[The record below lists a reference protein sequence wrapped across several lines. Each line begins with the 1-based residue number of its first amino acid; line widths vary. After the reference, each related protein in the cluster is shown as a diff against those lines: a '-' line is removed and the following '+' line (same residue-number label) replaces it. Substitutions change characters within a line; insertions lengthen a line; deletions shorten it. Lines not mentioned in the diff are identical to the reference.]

1 MGIPGGKYMKRL
13 IFVLTVLALSLATTS
28 TALGAVL
35 YSAPPSPA
43 YFGWFSVVGD
53 QQIVQDF
60 SPDADGTVDTIRVY
74 GFCDVYPAENLAV
87 SFVLEFFEDNA
98 GVPSTSSFY
107 TTTTAAIAGVDT
119 GLVAAYGSEIYK
131 YEFGVSGPFLSSSST
146 YWFGAKAN
154 GSCGD
159 GEYWAWSNSQTD
171 LSGDFWYRN
180 SDSDPWTSDAS
191 FGVQGDN
198 QAFELEGE
206 GSAAY
211 TDVCIYSYDT
221 DEFCGIDLA
230 TGDWV
235 YSDCSGSNA
244 FGNAETLSNSDK
256 GLKAEDNDVD
266 DFLFKLDGSY
276 DKEEGKCAH
285 KLNGDPVFKF
295 GGLLVEAADTECT
308 CP

>member
-1 MGIPGGKYMKRL
+1 MKRL
-13 IFVLTVLALSLATTS
+13 IFVLTVLALSLAATS

-35 YSAPPSPA
+35 YSAPPSSG
-43 YFGWFSVVGD
+43 YYGWASFVGNH
-53 QQIVQDF
+53 QIVQDF
-60 SPDADGTVDTIRVY
+60 SPDADGTVDTIKVY
-74 GFCDVYPAENLAV
+74 GFCDYPAGNSAV
-87 SFVLEFFEDNA
+87 SFVLEFFADNA

-107 TTTTAAIAGVDT
+107 TTTTAPIAGVDT
-119 GLVAAYGSEIYK
+119 GLVAPFGGGAIYK

-154 GSCGD
+154 GSC
-159 GEYWAWSNSQTD
+159 EWIWSNSQTD
-171 LSGDFWYRN
+171 GSGDYWYRY
-180 SDSDPWTSDAS
+180 SDSDPWIS
-191 FGVQGDN
+191 GVSIPGVSGDN

-211 TDVCIYSYDT
+211 TDVCIYSDYT

-276 DKEEGKCAH
+276 DKEQGKCAH

>member
-13 IFVLTVLALSLATTS
+13 IFVLTVLALSLAAAS

-35 YSAPPSPA
+35 YSAPPNSTF
-43 YFGWFSVVGD
+43 FGWASFVGI
-53 QQIVQDF
+53 QEVVQDF
-60 SPDADGTVDTIRVY
+60 SPDADGTVDTIRIY
-74 GFCDVYPAENLAV
+74 GFCDTPAGNSAV

-98 GVPSTSSFY
+98 GLPSTTIY

-119 GLVAAYGSEIYK
+119 GLDAPFGGGNIYQ
-131 YEFGVSGPFLSSSST
+131 YEFGVSGPFLSSSSA

-154 GSCGD
+154 D
-159 GEYWAWSNSQTD
+159 GYCEWIWSSSTSD
-171 LSGDFWYRN
+171 GSGDWYYRN
-180 SDSDPWTSDAS
+180 SESDPWVSS
-191 FGVQGDN
+191 QVSENWMGDN

-206 GSAAY
+206 GSAIY